1 MYIIVHGQEKYASP
15 SLRENLFGG
24 GESTGVYKEK
34 RKEIETKN

>member
-1 MYIIVHGQEKYASP
+1 MDKRNMRARLCAKIFS
-15 SLRENLFGG
+15 GG